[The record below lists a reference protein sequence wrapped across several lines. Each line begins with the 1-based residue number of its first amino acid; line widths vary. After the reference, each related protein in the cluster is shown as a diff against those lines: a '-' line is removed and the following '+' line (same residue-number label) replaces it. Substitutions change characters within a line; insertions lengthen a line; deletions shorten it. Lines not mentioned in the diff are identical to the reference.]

1 MTSEAPTVPIARYS
15 TAHLPPSERYAEW
28 LTWDWPRTEP
38 IFRTV
43 PSEDFNAVLESVPL
57 GQLLFVRT
65 EITGMAWERRTQ
77 DIRDSDFQPII
88 INMMIH
94 GTAQGDLDGRAFF
107 EPAGTYHFHDLAR
120 PSKHASTASLTYTL
134 VLPRDVAKAW
144 LPPISDLHGLVVTGG
159 MARALIDIATTV
171 WDFLPDMDLAQA
183 ARFERVF
190 LELLAAGAEASRPTA
205 PVRTTAGQALRARAV
220 LEIEQKLGLGRASA
234 VELGRVLGVSA
245 DDLGLAFRPDGGLKA
260 YLLQRRLES
269 VRAALTGLDRAEPIA
284 NIAHRLGFSDAAHL
298 SRAFR
303 SRFGLTPS
311 AYRRLTDVQATEG
324 PASPDL

>member
-1 MTSEAPTVPIARYS
+1 MRRFQVTSPASTLSITRYS
-15 TAHLPPSERYAEW
+15 TAHLPPSERYADW

-38 IFRTV
+38 IFLTV
-43 PSEDFNAVLESVPL
+43 PSEDFNAVMESVPL

-65 EITGMAWERRTQ
+65 EITGMSWERRTQ

-88 INMMIH
+88 INMMVR

-107 EPAGTYHFHDLAR
+107 EPPGTYHFHDLAR
-120 PSKHASTASLTYTL
+120 PSLHGSTASLTYSL
-134 VLPRDVAKAW
+134 ILPRDLAKAW
-144 LPPISDLHGLVVTGG
+144 LPPLCDLHGLVVTGA

-171 WDFLPDMDLAQA
+171 WGLLPDMDLAQG

-190 LELLAAGAEASRPTA
+190 LELLAAGVEASRPTA

-220 LEIEQKLGLGRASA
+220 LEIDQKLGLGRASV

-245 DDLGLAFRPDGGLKA
+245 DDLGVAFRPDGGLKA
-260 YLLQRRLES
+260 YLLQRRLE
-269 VRAALTGLDRAEPIA
+269 RAEPIG

-298 SRAFR
+298 SRTFR

-311 AYRRLTDVQATEG
+311 AYRRMKDVGATEDPG
-324 PASPDL
+324 ES

>member
-1 MTSEAPTVPIARYS
+1 MPIARYS
-15 TAHLPPSERYAEW
+15 TAHLPPSQRYAEW

-144 LPPISDLHGLVVTGG
+144 LPPISGLHGLVVTGE
-159 MARALIDIATTV
+159 MARTMIDIATTV
-171 WDFLPDMDLAQA
+171 WGLVPDMDPARA
-183 ARFERVF
+183 ARFERIF
-190 LELLAAGAEASRPTA
+190 LELLAAGAEAAAPTA
-205 PVRTTAGQALRARAV
+205 PVRVTAGHTLRARAI
-220 LEIEQKLGLGRASA
+220 LEIDQRLGLVRATA
-234 VELGRVLGVSA
+234 GELGRVLGVSA

-260 YLLQRRLES
+260 YLLQRRLEG
-269 VRAALTGLDRAEPIA
+269 VRAALTGLDRAEPIG

-311 AYRRLTDVQATEG
+311 AYRRLKDVGVTEDPG
-324 PASPDL
+324 ES